1 MNYSVTNQSNEESP
15 DPLAAFELPVRQWF
29 HETFAA
35 PTAAQRASWPVIA
48 SGQHVLVTAPTGS
61 GKTLTAFLWSLN
73 AFAAGRWETGA
84 TRVLYVSPLKALN
97 NDIQRNL
104 LTPLEAL
111 VERGGMPEI
120 RVQTR
125 SGDTPQSDRQRMLR
139 RPPEILITT
148 PESLMLLLTSA
159 RGRLALA
166 GVTTVVLDEIHALV
180 DNRRGTLLLT
190 ALERLASIAGEFQR
204 IALSATVRPLVEIA
218 RYVAGRDAT
227 GAPRPMRV
235 IEAAGSKAI
244 DLRVCFP
251 PAAKSAAERGVKI
264 WEPLA
269 ERFREHIATNRATL
283 VFANSRRL
291 AEKLTLK
298 INEEQPEP
306 LAYAHHGSL
315 ARDIRLA
322 VEQRL
327 KSGELKAIV
336 ATSSL
341 EMGIDIGNLDEVV
354 LVQSPPSIAATLQ
367 RIGRAGHGVGEVS
380 RGSLFPTHAQDFV
393 SAAALA
399 EAVAERDIEPLTP
412 MRNPLDVL
420 AQILVSMTASEPWH
434 VEDILQ
440 LLKQSG
446 PYETLTRDQLELVVE
461 MLAGRYSGSR
471 VRELKP
477 RISYDRINGVIRAQ
491 RGAVLAMYNAGGVIP
506 DRGYFQLR
514 HSDTGVVIGELDE
527 EFVWEATLGQVF
539 TLGTQNWQINRITH
553 NDVLVKPSS
562 AAATMP
568 PFWRSESQNRSFHF
582 SERIGRFLERAEEVF
597 ASAKPAESSA
607 ALSAELAQRGF
618 DPCAS
623 AELVEYLQRQRDET
637 RAPLPHRGHLLVEQV
652 RTGPGGYRGP
662 ADIQQLVIHSLWGG
676 KVNRPWALALA
687 AALAGSLSETKR
699 SEKSTEPSPGRRNS
713 ASDAPPEIHAD
724 DNAIV
729 ITTRV
734 PLDPDR
740 VLTLVNGANLEPLL
754 RQTLESS
761 GFFGARFRESA
772 GRALL
777 LTRQRFNQ
785 RLPLWMSRL
794 QSKKL
799 MSTVKPYTDFPV
811 LLETWRTCLQDEF
824 DLPALRQC
832 LAALEDGETAVSK
845 VSLPR
850 PSPFAAN
857 VTFDQIT
864 RYMYADDTPERAGE
878 SGRSALDDDLIRGA
892 LDQPGLRPDI
902 HPDTVAAYL
911 AKRQRTAPGYQPETT
926 EDWLD
931 WIKERVLTPAAE
943 IKPGFEH
950 PHLVKL
956 RLDGRAWYAH
966 RELLFGLTQSGLIAD
981 AEISGTVPSVEDPR
995 DAEQLALD
1003 VLSYYGPLTE
1013 AEMRQILPHL
1023 PEDLLNADSLVRG
1036 TLMAGED
1043 VIRYCDRGTFESLL
1057 RLQRALQRPDF
1068 QARPVTDLPGFL
1080 ACWQNFGTL
1089 GGDEALATAVE
1100 PLLGYRAP
1108 VNVWLQDLPA
1118 SRVRDFRTDNL
1129 ETLATRLGIGW
1140 QGCGREQIRL
1150 GYPEDLA
1157 LLCSA
1162 DAESNV
1168 ANLFA
1173 DPTARY
1179 GFLQLADRQ
1188 NEGLSRFNEQWWDDV
1203 WNGMLSAD
1211 SLAPLRQGHAGNY
1224 RLGGLSRPDL
1234 DQGRASPG
1242 RASPGRSRRAR
1253 GGVSS
1258 RAPRY
1263 PGARASLG
1271 WSGNWMLTSAPL
1283 REDDPIADL
1292 EEAKDKARLL
1302 LDRYGFICR
1311 ELANREGDGFSWRA
1325 LFRPL
1330 RTMELSGEV
1339 LAGLFFHGLSGPQFV
1354 LPSAM
1359 PQLRR
1364 IEDAPESFW
1373 VNALDPAAPCGLG
1386 LSWEELPQRR
1396 PGNYLSFHC
1405 GRLALVVEN
1414 QGRRLT
1420 FLVEP
1425 DHSALPAILAP
1436 VSHILKRQRRLT
1448 LASINGDPAL
1458 QSAYLPYLEAIAKI
1472 VKDHRHVTL
1481 ESR

>member
-1 MNYSVTNQSNEESP
+1 MDPSRTNQTTEASQ
-15 DPLAAFELPVRQWF
+15 DPLAAFELPVRRWF
-29 HETFAA
+29 RETFAS
-35 PTAAQRASWPVIA
+35 PTDAQQASWPVIA

-104 LTPLEAL
+104 LTPLDAL
-111 VERGGMPEI
+111 VQRGDMPEI

-148 PESLMLLLTSA
+148 PESLMLLLTTA
-159 RGRLALA
+159 RGRLALG

-190 ALERLASIAGEFQR
+190 ALERLVSVAGEFQR
-204 IALSATVRPLVEIA
+204 IALSATVRPLEEIA

-227 GAPRPMRV
+227 GAPRPMQV
-235 IEAAGSKAI
+235 IQSAGTKAI

-251 PAAKSAAERGVKI
+251 PAARTAADRGLKI

-269 ERFREHIATNRATL
+269 DSFREHIARNRATL

-298 INEEQPEP
+298 INEAQQGP

-327 KSGELKAIV
+327 KAGDLKAIV

-399 EAVAERDIEPLTP
+399 EAVGERDIEPLSP
-412 MRNPLDVL
+412 MRKPLDVL
-420 AQILVSMTASEPWH
+420 AQIVVSMTASEPWH
-434 VEDILQ
+434 VEDILG
-440 LLKQSG
+440 LLRRSG

-477 RISYDRINGVIRAQ
+477 RISYDRINDIIKAQ

-514 HSDTGVVIGELDE
+514 HADTGAVIGELDE

-553 NDVLVKPSS
+553 NDVLVKPSA
-562 AAATMP
+562 AAATLP
-568 PFWRSESQNRSFHF
+568 PFWRSESQNRSVHF
-582 SERIGRFLERAEEVF
+582 SERIGGFLERAEAVL
-597 ASAKPAESSA
+597 ASGKPAASSA
-607 ALSAELAQRGF
+607 VLAGELTQRGF
-618 DPCAS
+618 EPS
-623 AELVEYLQRQRDET
+623 AAGELVEYLQRQREET
-637 RAPLPHRGHLLVEQV
+637 SAPLPHRGHLLVEQI

-662 ADIQQLVIHSLWGG
+662 ADVQQLVIHNLWGG

-687 AALAGSLSETKR
+687 AGLAGSQPNAGTSEPGSET
-699 SEKSTEPSPGRRNS
+699 GAGQAGS
-713 ASDAPPEIHAD
+713 APDAPPEIHAD

-729 ITTRV
+729 ITTRA
-734 PLDPDR
+734 PLDPDA
-740 VLTLVNGANLEPLL
+740 VLALVNATNLEPLL
-754 RQTLESS
+754 RETLESS

-799 MSTVKPYTDFPV
+799 MSTVKTYSDFPV

-824 DLPALRQC
+824 DLPALRRC
-832 LAALEDGETAVSK
+832 LAALEDGETAVSR
-845 VSLPR
+845 VSLSR

-857 VTFDQIT
+857 VTFDQIG
-864 RYMYADDTPERAGE
+864 RYMYADDTPEHAGA
-878 SGRSALDDDLIRGA
+878 SSRSALADELIRSA

-902 HPDTVAAYL
+902 HPETVAAYL
-911 AKRQRTAPGYQPETT
+911 AKRQRTASGYQPETT

-943 IKPGFEH
+943 ISPGFEH

-956 RLDGRAWYAH
+956 HLEGRAWYTH
-966 RELLFGLTQSGLIAD
+966 RELLLTLTRSGLIAD
-981 AEISGTVPSVEDPR
+981 METPVDLPEVEDPR

-1013 AEMRQILPHL
+1013 VEIRQILPHL
-1023 PEDLLNADSLVRG
+1023 PEDLLNADSLLSG
-1036 TLMAGED
+1036 PLMADDEL
-1043 VIRYCDRGTFESLL
+1043 IRYCDRSTFESLL

-1068 QARPVTDLPGFL
+1068 QARPVADLPGFL
-1080 ACWQNFGTL
+1080 ACWQNFGA
-1089 GGDEALATAVE
+1089 GDGDEALTAAVE

-1108 VNVWLQDLPA
+1108 VSVWLQDLPA
-1118 SRVRDFRTDNL
+1118 SRVRDYQADDL
-1129 ETLATRLGIGW
+1129 EALTSRLGIGW
-1140 QGCGREQIRL
+1140 QGCGKEQIRL
-1150 GYPEDLA
+1150 GYAEDLA
-1157 LLCSA
+1157 LLNGAGSESA
-1162 DAESNV
+1162 LTS
-1168 ANLFA
+1168 LFA
-1173 DPTARY
+1173 DPAARY
-1179 GFLQLADRQ
+1179 EFLQLADRQ
-1188 NEGLSRFNEQWWDDV
+1188 KEALSTFNEQWWDAV
-1203 WNGMLSAD
+1203 WSGQLSAD
-1211 SLAPLRQGHAGNY
+1211 SLAPLRQGQAGSY
-1224 RLGGLSRPDL
+1224 RLGGLVE
-1234 DQGRASPG
+1234 PG
-1242 RASPGRSRRAR
+1242 GDARRRSRRNR
-1253 GGVSS
+1253 GAGSR

-1263 PGARASLG
+1263 PGARASFG
-1271 WSGNWMLTSAPL
+1271 WSGNWMLTTIPA

-1292 EEAKDKARLL
+1292 EDAKDKARLL

-1325 LFRPL
+1325 LFRAL

-1339 LAGLFFHGLSGPQFV
+1339 LAGLFFHDLSGPQFV
-1354 LPSAM
+1354 LPSAL
-1359 PQLRR
+1359 PQLLC

-1373 VNALDPAAPCGLG
+1373 VNAMDPAAPCGLG

-1396 PGNYLSFHC
+1396 AGNYLSFHG

-1420 FLVEP
+1420 LLVEP
-1425 DHSALPAILAP
+1425 EHPALPAILTP
-1436 VSHILKRQRRLT
+1436 VSHILARKRRLT
-1448 LASINGDPAL
+1448 LETINGDPAQ
-1458 QSAYLPYLEAIAKI
+1458 QSAYLPYLHAIAKTVI
-1472 VKDHRHVTL
+1472 DHRHVTL